1 MEMQHIRQKQIVQV
15 NNAEVWTL
23 GRLVHDCI
31 FLFSYA
37 FIFFGS
43 VFRITDML
51 KNEAISNQMLS
62 RWYWIKIWYF
72 IRPTPLGEMQH

>member
-37 FIFFGS
+37 FIFLAVCLGS
-43 VFRITDML
+43 LTCWKMKQFL
-51 KNEAISNQMLS
+51 
-62 RWYWIKIWYF
+62 
-72 IRPTPLGEMQH
+72 IRCFPDDIGSKSGIL